1 MLKMQTANLIL
12 AFIFKHFDLAN
23 ITFFLKTNTIFTKK
37 AFLCGMKQV
46 FKYILIAILP
56 LFSTSCHE
64 IIDNPYINT
73 YVNFEINL
81 NQNDYYRLNYAGNYV
96 YVTGGVESNS
106 WGIILYRM
114 PTNEPDFRA
123 YDRFPPNN
131 PYACQDENG
140 NYKRLTTDGMFVI
153 DSCNSILYNILDG
166 TIIDGYGEYN
176 LIQYH
181 WSYNAGDNTLKVFN

>member
-1 MLKMQTANLIL
+1 MTNLIL
-12 AFIFKHFDLAN
+12 TFIFTHFDLAN
-23 ITFFLKTNTIFTKK
+23 ITFFLKTSTIFKKK

-46 FKYILIAILP
+46 FKYILIALFP
-56 LFSTSCHE
+56 LLGTGCHE
-64 IIDNPYINT
+64 IKDNPYIQT

-81 NQNDYYRLNYAGNYV
+81 NQNDYYKLNYGGNFV
-96 YVTGGVESNS
+96 YVTGGAESNS
-106 WGIILYRM
+106 WGIIIYRM
-114 PTNEPDFRA
+114 PYSEPEFRA

-140 NYKRLTTDGMFVI
+140 NYKRLTTDGKLVI
-153 DSCNSILYNILDG
+153 DSCNNILYNILDG

-181 WSYNAGDNTLKVFN
+181 CSYNMGNNTLKVFN